1 MPDRVKAAVF
11 DMLGSYYDCP
21 GRLPDV
27 DVADVFAGSGSIG
40 LEALS
45 RGAASCCFFERDPV
59 ALDALRKNVD
69 ALRARPKALI
79 VAGDA
84 WRGAVACAEQRCFG
98 LVFLDPPYADS
109 EDDSEHGAVRR
120 YLQQLDRVVDKKP
133 LTVLHHHRSVQFAQP
148 PGDLWRVVKQRT
160 FGTNTVTFFA
170 Q

>member
-11 DMLGSYYDCP
+11 DMLGSYFDCP

-27 DVADVFAGSGSIG
+27 DVADVFAGSGSMG

-45 RGAASCCFFERDPV
+45 RGAAFCCFLERDPA
-59 ALDALRKNVD
+59 ALDALNKNVD
-69 ALRARPKALI
+69 ALGTRPRALI

-84 WRGAVACAEQRCFG
+84 WRGAVACAEQRCFD

-109 EDDSEHGAVRR
+109 ADDSESGAVCR
-120 YLQQLDRVVDKKP
+120 YLRRLDRVVDQKP
-133 LTVLHHHRSVQFAQP
+133 LVVLHHHRSVRFAEVA
-148 PGDLWRVVKQRT
+148 GDPWRVVKQRT